1 MDKYTMFMLRKTQY
15 GQDINYLQ
23 IDCQVNLIPIKIPHS
38 KDLFDYN
45 MDEKRAKNSK
55 DTLMDSSR
63 S

>member
-1 MDKYTMFMLRKTQY
+1 MFMLRKTQY

-63 S
+63 